1 MVRSVTVDGRK
12 TVWRNVAG
20 HKEQNI
26 LSHNCPA
33 LSALARSAVPHKDL
47 VVTESAPSISGTSAG
62 RTMAAGTRAIVMV
75 FLHTALHHTTNLTR
89 QCVVKS
95 LSAMKG

>member
-26 LSHNCPA
+26 LSHSCPA
-33 LSALARSAVPHKDL
+33 LFALARSAVPHKDL
-47 VVTESAPSISGTSAG
+47 VVTESAPLISGTSVG

-75 FLHTALHHTTNLTR
+75 FLHTVHLQITNLTR
-89 QCVVKS
+89 LFVTKS
-95 LSAMKG
+95 LSVIRG

>member
-26 LSHNCPA
+26 LSHSCPA
-33 LSALARSAVPHKDL
+33 LSALARSVVPHKDL

-62 RTMAAGTRAIVMV
+62 RTMVAGTRAIVMV
-75 FLHTALHHTTNLTR
+75 FLHTVHLQTTNLTR
-89 QCVVKS
+89 LFVTKS
-95 LSAMKG
+95 LSVIRG

>member
-12 TVWRNVAG
+12 TVWRSVAG

-26 LSHNCPA
+26 LSHSCPA
-33 LSALARSAVPHKDL
+33 LSALARSVVPHKDL

-62 RTMAAGTRAIVMV
+62 KTMAAGTRAIVMV
-75 FLHTALHHTTNLTR
+75 FLHTVHLLITNLTR
-89 QCVVKS
+89 LFVTKS
-95 LSAMKG
+95 LSVIRG